1 MGFNLNR
8 NGKNEYQL
16 AENHIV
22 EVINMYGVQVDF
34 LLTER
39 MNIDPV
45 LKDFSH
51 LKMKEGNS
59 KKLYMLPEDSAGF
72 EGSMDWNLW
81 GLNNK
86 RSITFF
92 VSRKSLEDILLE
104 VKEEVERDIQNGIN
118 PPITGREHLAN
129 VYTLFLNGLLVL
141 PSGTILEITDVSQQ
155 TEGMNNLFT
164 YADDNSV
171 YTFTTTVYYNS
182 QQNEMEYDKDKKDD
196 LSTKPQNLPQDPS
209 QAPKIDY
216 QETGPTDAYE
226 ESFEDLDK
234 YFDALEDTK
243 VDQDVEGQTIS
254 STDSVFGSL
263 G

>member
-8 NGKNEYQL
+8 S
-16 AENHIV
+16 NHPDYHLKDRQIH
-22 EVINMYGVQVDF
+22 EMIGIYGVECDF
-34 LLTER
+34 LYTKK
-39 MNIDPV
+39 MNIDSV
-45 LKDFSH
+45 LRDFSH
-51 LKMKEGNS
+51 LKMQEGDS
-59 KKLYMLPEDSAGF
+59 TKLTLLPENSAGWD
-72 EGSMDWNLW
+72 GDLSWDMW
-81 GLNNK
+81 GLHNK
-86 RSITFF
+86 RVISFF
-92 VSRKSLEDILLE
+92 VSRKSLEDVLLQ
-104 VKEEVERDIQNGIN
+104 KSEEVEKDIQDGID

-155 TEGMNNLFT
+155 TEGINNLFT